1 MISIYKQIE
10 EGIKC
15 LPDKDAK
22 LCAKFLKT
30 RNFEGIKDIVESCL
44 VMKRKDDSKEFH
56 KEKWI
61 LVDRNKLELLAL
73 NVSDYISYLGI
84 SDTFEEMEEF

>member
-1 MISIYKQIE
+1 MMNLYKQIE

-15 LPDKDAK
+15 LPDKDEK
-22 LCAKFLKT
+22 LCAEFLKA
-30 RNFEGIKDIVESCL
+30 RNFEGVRDIVESCL
-44 VMKRKDDSKEFH
+44 VMKRRDDGKEFH

-61 LVDRNKLELLAL
+61 LVDRNKLELLAI